1 MRLRRRWGAGFAVRA
16 VVRELQEMRRQ
27 MARQTAALERVAER
41 FAPSVP
47 VVDAREVAATTG
59 VDHLDVAEMGLVL
72 DYITKTEAATGH
84 RPSEEEILIY
94 LADEKT
100 VDLHAR
106 LRERERE
113 VDQMVANRRAPR

>member
-1 MRLRRRWGAGFAVRA
+1 MRA

-27 MARQTAALERVAER
+27 LARQTAALERVADR
-41 FAPSVP
+41 VAPSVP
-47 VVDAREVAATTG
+47 VTDTKEVAATTG
-59 VDHLDVAEMGLVL
+59 VDHLDPTEMGMVL
-72 DYITKTEAATGH
+72 DYVARTETATGH

-113 VDQMVANRRAPR
+113 LDQLTADRRERAR